1 MAVSFLTTL
10 ADSYYANPYS
20 VSYNDTTDPT
30 TNVVSAIVAVLMIV
44 ALWKIFTKAKQPG
57 WAAIVPI
64 YNAYILL
71 KIANR
76 PGWWLILYFI
86 PFVNFI
92 VWIIVSNDVAKA
104 FGKGTGTTIL
114 LVLLPFIGYPM
125 LGFGDAK
132 YTAPK
137 KAK

>member
-10 ADSYYANPYS
+10 ADTYYANPYY
-20 VSYNDTTDPT
+20 VSTNDSSDPT
-30 TNVVSAIVAVLMIV
+30 TNAVAFIVAIIMIV
-44 ALWKIFTKAKQPG
+44 SLWKLFTKARQPG
-57 WAAIVPI
+57 WAAIVPL
-64 YNAYILL
+64 YNAYMLL
-71 KIANR
+71 KIAGR

-92 VWIIVSNDVAKA
+92 IWIIVSNDVAKV
-104 FGKGTGTTIL
+104 FGKGMGTTIL

-125 LGFGDAK
+125 LAFGSAK

-137 KAK
+137 IVK

>member
-1 MAVSFLTTL
+1 MAISFLTTL
-10 ADSYYANPYS
+10 ADTYYADPYS
-20 VSYNDTTDPT
+20 TTYSSSNDPT
-30 TNVVSAIVAVLMIV
+30 TNVISLVVAVLMVV

-71 KIANR
+71 KIVNR

-92 VWIIVSNDVAKA
+92 IWIIVSNDLAKT
-104 FGKGTGTTIL
+104 FGKGMGTTIL
-114 LVLLPFIGYPM
+114 LVILPFIGYPM

-137 KAK
+137 VAK

>member
-10 ADSYYANPYS
+10 ADTYYADPYGM
-20 VSYNDTTDPT
+20 SYSNTNDPT
-30 TNVVSAIVAVLMIV
+30 MNAISLIIAVIMVI

-57 WAAIVPI
+57 WAAIVPL
-64 YNAYILL
+64 YNAYMLL
-71 KIANR
+71 KIVGR

-92 VWIIVSNDVAKA
+92 IWIIVSNDVAKV
-104 FGKGTGTTIL
+104 FGKGAGTTIL

-125 LGFGDAK
+125 LAFGDAK

-137 KAK
+137 TAK